1 MNAQKPSHVPFEAGA
16 VVGGKYRIIS
26 LIGVGGVGRVF
37 LARHIELDTDVAI
50 KVLRPEMSDR
60 PDAVQRFARE
70 ARASVKL
77 RSERIA
83 RVLDVGTHEGKP
95 YFVMEYMAGSSLL
108 EVSQQANVD
117 IATLCEFF
125 IQACEGLA
133 DAHAQG
139 VVHRDIKPE
148 NLFVV
153 RDPSGWR
160 SLKVFDFGISKF
172 SLTGKYSDV
181 DLAAMRT
188 EAMMGTPH
196 YISPEQIRSSRDVD
210 HRTDIWSLG
219 AVMFEVLSGGKL
231 PFREEREVTALIA
244 EVLEQPHRSLLDIA
258 PNVPERLVAIVDR
271 CLAKDR
277 ELRYQTAAEV
287 ALELLPLAPA
297 RARASAERAV
307 SVMQAAGMMPING
320 DMESLRP
327 VNVALAERPPS
338 IPPPS
343 IPPPSVPAVSVPAP
357 GSVPPSDDATQS
369 PLSGLRP
376 SESMRALAA
385 QVAAAAAVSSSA
397 RRAPVGSARPPMPS
411 PSATFNA
418 PANPTPTSGSGPLVA
433 EAADVAQPLPARPI
447 TPAVAL
453 ALTVS
458 SAPQPA
464 VSVSEAEAFETVA
477 YPHRKRRLA
486 WVLLLL
492 LACSLLGLV
501 LWLMQSPSPQVA
513 VVAAP
518 PLASI
523 APKEEPQVLV
533 SPAAPAQP
541 PSAASAASA
550 EKKPAPPKPVWV
562 SRPTWPAAPAPV
574 AAKPGFAAAPDSP
587 SVSPSSPLPSSPPVK
602 LDLRRE
608 R

>member
-1 MNAQKPSHVPFEAGA
+1 MNAQQNSQIPFEAGA
-16 VVGGKYRIIS
+16 VVGGKYRIVS
-26 LIGVGGVGRVF
+26 LIGVGGIGRVF
-37 LARHIELDTDVAI
+37 LARHIELETDVAI

-83 RVLDVGTHEGKP
+83 RVLDVGSHEGKP
-95 YFVMEYMAGSSLL
+95 YFVMEYMAGCNLL
-108 EVSQQANVD
+108 EMSQQANVD

-148 NLFVV
+148 NLFIV
-153 RDPSGWR
+153 RDASGWR

-307 SVMQAAGMMPING
+307 SVMQAAGMMPLNG

-327 VNVALAERPPS
+327 ANVALAERPPS
-338 IPPPS
+338 IPPAS
-343 IPPPSVPAVSVPAP
+343 VPPPSLVPPSL
-357 GSVPPSDDATQS
+357 VPPSDDPTRS

-385 QVAAAAAVSSSA
+385 QVAAAVASPSA
-397 RRAPVGSARPPMPS
+397 QPAPPGGKRPPMPTRT
-411 PSATFNA
+411 PSNTPSSTPSNA
-418 PANPTPTSGSGPLVA
+418 PTSLSPTPTSTSDGAS
-433 EAADVAQPLPARPI
+433 AAPGVRSV

-453 ALTVS
+453 ALTVPS
-458 SAPQPA
+458 SAPLALPVPDA
-464 VSVSEAEAFETVA
+464 DVFEPIQDA
-477 YPHRKRRLA
+477 QRKRKVA
-486 WVLLLL
+486 WLLLL
-492 LACSLLGLV
+492 LAACLLLGIV
-501 LWLMQSPSPQVA
+501 LWLAQSPSPQVA
-513 VVAAP
+513 SASPALPAAS
-518 PLASI
+518 AS
-523 APKEEPQVLV
+523 ASAASQPPQVLV
-533 SPAAPAQP
+533 TPASASEPAAL
-541 PSAASAASA
+541 PSAASV
-550 EKKPAPPKPVWV
+550 EKKPVPPKAVWV
-562 SRPTWPAAPAPV
+562 SRPAFAAPASA
-574 AAKPGFAAAPDSP
+574 AAKAAAVKPADIPPP
-587 SVSPSSPLPSSPPVK
+587 SLPPSLPSPK